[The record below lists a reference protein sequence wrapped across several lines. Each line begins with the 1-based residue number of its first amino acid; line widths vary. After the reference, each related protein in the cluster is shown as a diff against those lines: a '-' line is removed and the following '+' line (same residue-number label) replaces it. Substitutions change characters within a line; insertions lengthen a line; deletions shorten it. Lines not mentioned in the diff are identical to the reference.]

1 MKKNKAFTLFEL
13 LVSISIIAILTALAS
28 ISFSISQKKARD
40 SKRVQDLSMIQKAM
54 EQCYVLNNYAYPA
67 VVTSG
72 SSLSCGAGGQIVMD
86 MVPVD
91 PKDPLPA
98 YTYNQI
104 GGGAMTGANY
114 CICADLDDDKGN
126 SNVTDCSAFVNGT
139 GSYFCVKNQQ

>member
-1 MKKNKAFTLFEL
+1 MRKLKGFTLFEL

-40 SKRVQDLSMIQKAM
+40 SKRIQDLSMIQKAM
-54 EQCYVLNNYAYPA
+54 EQCYVLNNYAYPT
-67 VVTSG
+67 VVASG

-98 YTYNQI
+98 YTFVKV
-104 GGGAMTGANY
+104 GGGALAGTDY

-126 SNVTDCSAFVNGT
+126 SSVTDCSAFVNGT
-139 GSYFCVKNQQ
+139 GSYYCVKSQQ